1 MKIMATSFRRSHA
14 GTAALCPQPCSRPM
28 LTHACTRDSWTLTAS
43 LRQSLVGSLL
53 LSPGSWC
60 TQGFISALQASVA
73 PILYKFWQ
81 LYGGVNGDLLQEGSC
96 HRLCETKVSCTQ
108 SPCPYGR
115 PLLTCTSTGDAQT
128 FKGRSASVCVVG
140 ADAHKF

>member
-60 TQGFISALQASVA
+60 TQGSICALQESVS
-73 PILYKFWQ
+73 PVLGKFWW
-81 LYGGVNGDLLQEGSC
+81 LYGGLMATSSKSAYARVGRKIHLGLFVTCYANTQMNFLVNQIDHFYILPRKKYIIE
-96 HRLCETKVSCTQ
+96 RL
-108 SPCPYGR
+108 R
-115 PLLTCTSTGDAQT
+115 
-128 FKGRSASVCVVG
+128 
-140 ADAHKF
+140 